1 MASIDN
7 SFLAEQIDLLNNIL
21 AGSTD
26 HIYVF
31 DRSGRYLYASPA
43 GLTALGLQTND
54 LLGKTWR
61 ELNFPSHVMR
71 RYEAE
76 QSSVFQ
82 TGTPV
87 KGEMIFPTGQGN
99 RHYEYVI
106 SPIFGREGEI
116 DAVTT
121 NSRDITDRK
130 QAEKA
135 SQKLNEELEIRVA
148 ARTLELAVSNTA
160 LQQEISERQKAEQT
174 VKESEMRFQALVDAM
189 FEGIV
194 VQENGRI
201 IEANAGFATM
211 FGYSLEEVTG
221 KSAIDFLTPE
231 SLELVLQNTQNQY
244 ELPYEVTGVKKDGTF
259 INLEVVGKQSR
270 YQGRTVRVSAARDIT
285 ERKRVE
291 AALNEKQSQIQR
303 QLAEIET
310 IYQSAPIG
318 LGFLDTDLRFVRI
331 NQRLAEMNGLPVEA
345 HLGRTVREVLPE
357 LADTAEQIL
366 RPILATGEQL
376 LNVEIIGE
384 TPAQPGVERIWV
396 ESFLPLKEGDR
407 VIGINTVC
415 EEVTE
420 RRRTQQT
427 LAKELLR
434 TQTLFETSFD
444 GIVILN
450 EQGNVLDANPRFA
463 EMLGYTPE
471 ETARLTVFEW
481 EAKFSCEELQR
492 FMQHCKSDRRGVF
505 ETQHRRKDGSTYDVE
520 ISYNVSNW
528 EDESIYFCACRDI
541 SDRKLSEAALQKSEE
556 QLRLALEFAQ
566 IGSWDWDITTN
577 QIDWNQNHFHLLG
590 LDPQTATASYQSWR
604 DRVHPDDVGQIE
616 AAIQHALQTHTTFAA
631 EYRVIHPDGSLHW
644 VIGKGRAL
652 YDAAEQPTRMVGV
665 ILDITDRRRAEAAL
679 RERERLLSTLTDALP
694 VTVFRFDTNSNC
706 IYINDYWT
714 VMAGRT
720 VESVMGLGW
729 VETLHPEDRDRLA
742 SEWLEW
748 SQNAQERGL
757 YQNEGRLVHLNG
769 ESVFYYIQALAEV
782 DANSET
788 IGYVGVMTDITDRKQ
803 AEQKLQERETIL
815 RLFAQYAP
823 AGIAMFD
830 QEMRYVMTSQRW
842 ADDYHLGSLELLIGR
857 SHYDVFPEIP
867 ERWKQIHQRCL
878 AGAIEKCEEDLFIRA
893 DGKHQW
899 IRWEVRPWHTAT
911 GEIGGIIVFSEDITE
926 RKEAEASIL
935 QLNQELQQ
943 KVSELQ
949 TLLDVIPIGIG
960 IANDPECQDIRVN
973 PAFAEVLNIPTTVN
987 ASLSAPEAERPTTFK
1002 VYQNGRELSPEELPL
1017 QYAATHGVEVREL
1030 EVDVVWQD
1038 GTVVTLLEYAA
1049 PLFDEHG
1056 KTRGSVGA
1064 FLNITERKRAEADL
1078 QKYKDIFQFSE
1089 HGLETSK
1096 KTTLDLVNPAFARM
1110 HGYTVEEMNNK
1121 PILDLFPTEYHAET
1135 LARLQQADQIGY
1147 LSWES
1152 YHIRKDGSVFPILL
1166 EITVIND
1173 EQGKFLYRIVSVFD
1187 TTERKRDEAALRDS
1201 EERYR
1206 VLVQNFPNGAVCLF
1220 DHDLRY
1226 VIAEGRELA
1235 EIGLSSSYLE
1245 GKTIWEA
1252 FDAETCRQLESDYRA
1267 ALAGHS
1273 FMTEVPY
1280 SDRIYSSHLLPLL
1293 DDQGVVKLAMSVTQ
1307 NVTLQR
1313 QADLAL
1319 RASRDELD
1327 RQVQERTKE
1336 LRQMTDELQRSNQ
1349 ELEQFAY
1356 IASHDL
1362 QEPLRAVTSFTQ
1374 MLAKRYRGHI
1384 DAKADTYIEF
1394 IVDGATRMQQL
1405 IRDLLAYSRTG
1416 RYEMKLQPV
1425 DCHAMVERVKKDL
1438 QVTIA
1443 EAQAVITVDPLPTVT
1458 ADPTQLGN
1466 LFQNL
1471 ISNSLKYRSEASP
1484 QIHISA
1490 QKSLL
1495 QSRSDAAAKPSSLSD
1510 MRDREEWVF
1519 SVQDNG
1525 IGIDPQYAER
1535 IFGIFQRLHTSD
1547 EYSGTGLGLAICKKI
1562 VERHDGRIWV
1572 DSHAGQGATFFFTIP
1587 TLIRTDNDISPETT

>member
-1 MASIDN
+1 MASIDTP
-7 SFLAEQIDLLNNIL
+7 FLTEQIDLLDKIL

-31 DRSGRYLYASPA
+31 DRSGRYLYASPS
-43 GLTALGLQTND
+43 GLAALGLQTND
-54 LLGKTWR
+54 LLGKTWH
-61 ELNFPSHVMR
+61 ELNFPADVME

-76 QSSVFQ
+76 QRSVFQ
-82 TGTPV
+82 TGVPV
-87 KGEMIFPTGQGN
+87 KGEMSFPTVQGD
-99 RHYEYVI
+99 RHYEYVV
-106 SPIFGREGEI
+106 SPITGRDGEI
-116 DAVTT
+116 SAVTT
-121 NSRDITDRK
+121 SNQDITERK
-130 QAEKA
+130 QAEKVL
-135 SQKLNEELEIRVA
+135 QVLNEELEIRVA
-148 ARTLELAVSNTA
+148 ARTLELVSSNKA
-160 LQQEISERQKAEQT
+160 LQEEIAERQKVEQALQ
-174 VKESEMRFQALVDAM
+174 ESEMRFQALVDAM

-194 VQENGRI
+194 IQENGKI
-201 IEANAGFATM
+201 IDANAGFATM
-211 FGYSLEEVTG
+211 FGYSLTEVIG

-231 SLELVLQNTQNQY
+231 SVELVLQNTQSKY
-244 ELPYEVTGVKKDGTF
+244 ELPYEVTGVKKDGTL
-259 INLEVVGKQSR
+259 INLEVVGKQSL

-318 LGFLDTDLRFVRI
+318 LNFLDTDLRFVRI
-331 NQRLAEMNGLPVEA
+331 NQRMAEMNGLPVEA

-357 LADTAEQIL
+357 LADTAEQVL
-366 RPILATGEQL
+366 RPILETGEPL
-376 LNVEIIGE
+376 LNIEIVGE
-384 TPAQPGVERIWV
+384 TPAQPGVERIWL

-434 TQTLFETSFD
+434 IQTLFETSFD
-444 GIVILN
+444 GIVMLDA
-450 EQGNVLDANPRFA
+450 EGNVLDANPRFA
-463 EMLGYTPE
+463 EMLGYTPAE
-471 ETARLTVFEW
+471 MARLSVFDW
-481 EAKFSCEELQR
+481 EAGFSFEALQR
-492 FMQHCKSDRRGVF
+492 FMQDSETERKGVF
-505 ETQHRRKDGSTYDVE
+505 ETQHRCKDGSICDVE
-520 ISYNVSNW
+520 ISYNVSSW
-528 EDESIYFCACRDI
+528 EGGLLRFCACRDI

-566 IGSWDWDITTN
+566 IGSWDWDLTTN
-577 QIDWNQNHFHLLG
+577 QIVWDQNHFRLLG
-590 LDPQTATASYQSWR
+590 VDPETVTASYQNWR
-604 DRVHPDDVGQIE
+604 DLVHPDDVLQVE
-616 AAIQHALQTHTTFAA
+616 AAIQHTLQTHTTFAA

-644 VIGKGRAL
+644 VIGKGRAI
-652 YDAAEQPTRMVGV
+652 YDVDGKPIRMVGV
-665 ILDITDRRRAEAAL
+665 ILDITDRRRAEEAL
-679 RERERLLSTLTDALP
+679 RERERLLSTLTAALP
-694 VTVFRFDTNSNC
+694 VTIFRFDVDSNC
-706 IYINDYWT
+706 TYINDYWT
-714 VMAGRT
+714 AMSGRT
-720 VESVMGLGW
+720 VESALGLGW
-729 VETLHPEDRDRLA
+729 VETLHPEERDRLA

-757 YQNEGRLVHLNG
+757 YQNEGRLVHLHG
-769 ESVFYYIQALAEV
+769 ESIWYYIQALAEV
-782 DANSET
+782 DANNET
-788 IGYVGVMTDITDRKQ
+788 IGYLGVMIDITDRQQ

-830 QEMRYVMTSQRW
+830 HEMHYVMTSQRW
-842 ADDYHLGSLELLIGR
+842 ADDYHLGPLESLIGR
-857 SHYDVFPEIP
+857 SHYEVFPEIP
-867 ERWKQIHQRCL
+867 EKWKQIHQRCL
-878 AGAIEKCEEDLFIRA
+878 AGAIEKCEEDLFMRA

-899 IRWEVRPWHTAT
+899 IRWEIRPWHAAS

-926 RKEAEASIL
+926 RKVAEESIL

-943 KVSELQ
+943 RVSELQ

-960 IANDPECQDIRVN
+960 IANDPEGQNIRVN

-987 ASLSAPEAERPTTFK
+987 ASLSAPEEERPTNFK
-1002 VYQNGRELSPEELPL
+1002 VYQDGRELSPEELPL
-1017 QYAATHGVEVREL
+1017 QWAATHGVEIRDL

-1056 KTRGSVGA
+1056 KTRGSVGV

-1078 QKYKDIFQFSE
+1078 QKYKDIFQFAE
-1089 HGLETSK
+1089 YGLAISRGATIS
-1096 KTTLDLVNPAFARM
+1096 LANPAFAQM
-1110 HGYTVEEMNNK
+1110 HGYTVEEMVNK
-1121 PILDLFPTEYHAET
+1121 PILELFPTENQA
-1135 LARLQQADQIGY
+1135 AAMAFIQQLEQVGH
-1147 LSWES
+1147 LSHES
-1152 YHIRKDGSVFPILL
+1152 SHIRKDGSVFPILL
-1166 EITVIND
+1166 DITVVRDN
-1173 EQGKFLYRIVSVFD
+1173 QGKLLYRIVTAFD
-1187 TTERKRDEAALRDS
+1187 ITERKRAEIALRES

-1226 VIAEGRELA
+1226 LLAKGQGLA
-1235 EIGLSSSYLE
+1235 EIGLSSDFLE

-1252 FDAETCRQLESDYRA
+1252 YDSETCRQLEVDYRA
-1267 ALAGHS
+1267 VLAGHS
-1273 FMTEVPY
+1273 FIAEIPY
-1280 SDRIYSSHLLPLL
+1280 SDRIYRSHLLPLY
-1293 DDQGVVKLAMSVTQ
+1293 DDHGRVKLGMSVTQ
-1307 NVTLQR
+1307 NVTLQK
-1313 QADLAL
+1313 QAEQAL
-1319 RASRDELD
+1319 IISRDELEQ
-1327 RQVQERTKE
+1327 QVQERTQE
-1336 LRQMTDELQRSNQ
+1336 LRQMADELQRSNQ

-1416 RYEMKLQPV
+1416 RYELKLQPV
-1425 DCHAMVERVKKDL
+1425 DCNAVIARVQNDL

-1443 EAQAVITVDPLPTVT
+1443 ETQAVITTDPLPTVT
-1458 ADPTQLGN
+1458 VDPTQFGN
-1466 LFQNL
+1466 LFQNF
-1471 ISNSLKYRSEASP
+1471 ISNSLKYRSETPP

-1490 QKSLL
+1490 WKSLL
-1495 QSRSDAAAKPSSLSD
+1495 HSESHTSAEPSSFSEVG
-1510 MRDREEWVF
+1510 DREEWVF
-1519 SVQDNG
+1519 SIQDNG

-1572 DSHAGQGATFFFTIP
+1572 DSCAGQGATFFFTIP
-1587 TLIRTDNDISPETT
+1587 ILNKD